1 MSNRRIMPP
10 TYFLMYLLLS
20 LILHFTIPVMMF
32 ITFPFNLIGIV
43 LLIIGIG
50 INIWADQLFKKYETT
65 VNPFEESNSL
75 TKEGP
80 FVYSRN
86 PMYLGF
92 LSMLVGVSLLLG
104 SLTSLL
110 GPILFFIV
118 INTVFIRYEEQDLEK
133 TFGEEYMKYKQRVRR
148 WV

>member
-1 MSNRRIMPP
+1 MSNRRLMPP

-20 LILHFTIPVMMF
+20 NVLHFTIPVMTF
-32 ITFPFNLIGIV
+32 ISFPYNLLGIV
-43 LLIIGIG
+43 LIIIGIG
-50 INIWADQLFKKYETT
+50 INVWADQLFKKYETT
-65 VNPFEESNSL
+65 VKPFERSESL

-80 FVYSRN
+80 FVFSRN

-92 LSMLVGVSLLLG
+92 LSMLVGASLLLG
-104 SLTSLL
+104 SLTSLV
-110 GPILFFIV
+110 GPLLFIII

-133 TFGEEYMKYKQRVRR
+133 TFGEEYMKYKQQVRR